1 MATISRV
8 GHVVLYVS
16 DVQAAVDFYRDAL
29 GMEVVRHDPDRGMAF
44 MSFGTQHHDIGLFK
58 VRGEETR
65 GNLGLGH
72 VALVIEGGMQELEEL
87 HGRLASYGANIRSLT
102 DHGMTKSVYFED
114 PDGNRLEIYCDTM
127 TAEEGKRFLGERSGY
142 GVAFSFEGAGVK
154 N

>member
-1 MATISRV
+1 MATIKRV

-72 VALVIEGGMQELEEL
+72 VALVIEGGMEELEAL
-87 HGRLASYGANIRSLT
+87 HAQLASHGANIRSLT

-142 GVAFSFEGAGVK
+142 GVAFSFAEAGAK